1 MLHQKK
7 FKLSK
12 VTNPTQVKIK
22 DDPVRK
28 VSYKFRTSQ
37 GRCIY
42 TIPGKAVVC
51 IANTFKCPIDMQQLE
66 IYSLPEAEE
75 FTIFY
80 TVWSYEKGY
89 GRLILNELLQ
99 LLQTTRYV
107 TLSPKTEM
115 AKNFHI
121 RNGAK
126 FLAKHEETQNFEYEV
141 C

>member
-1 MLHQKK
+1 MSHQT
-7 FKLSK
+7 KLKLKK
-12 VTNPTQVKIK
+12 VTNQSQVQIK
-22 DDPVRK
+22 DDPVRD
-28 VSYKFRTSQ
+28 VSYAFRTSQ

-51 IANTFKCPIDMQQLE
+51 IANTFKCPIDMEQLE
-66 IYSLPEAEE
+66 IYSLSAADE

-99 LLQTTRYV
+99 LLQTKRYV

-115 AKNFHI
+115 AKNFHL

-126 FLAKHEETQNFEYEV
+126 LLAENKTSYNFEYFK
-141 C
+141 

>member
-12 VTNPTQVKIK
+12 VTNPSQVKIE

-37 GRCIY
+37 GRCIF
-42 TIPGKAVVC
+42 TISNKAVVC

-66 IYSLPEAEE
+66 KYSLPEAEE

-115 AKNFHI
+115 AKNFHT

-126 FLAKHEETQNFEYEV
+126 LIADNKDSYNFEYFK
-141 C
+141 

>member
-1 MLHQKK
+1 MSHQT
-7 FKLSK
+7 KLKLKK
-12 VTNPTQVKIK
+12 VTNQSQVQIK
-22 DDPVRK
+22 DDPVRD
-28 VSYKFRTSQ
+28 VSYAFRTSQ

-51 IANTFKCPIDMQQLE
+51 IANTFKCPIDMEQLE
-66 IYSLPEAEE
+66 IYSLSAADE

-99 LLQTTRYV
+99 LLQTKRYV

-115 AKNFHI
+115 AKNFHL

-126 FLAKHEETQNFEYEV
+126 LLADNETSYNFEYFK
-141 C
+141 

>member
-1 MLHQKK
+1 MSHQKK
-7 FKLSK
+7 LKLNK
-12 VTNPTQVKIK
+12 VTNPTDVNIK
-22 DDPVRK
+22 DDPVRN
-28 VSYKFRTSQ
+28 VSYKFRTTH
-37 GRCIY
+37 GRKIY

-51 IANTFKCPIDMQQLE
+51 IANTIKLPITMQELE
-66 IYSLPEAEE
+66 IYSEPNAKE

-99 LLQTTRYV
+99 LLQTKRYV

-115 AKNFHI
+115 AKKFHI

-126 FLAKHEETQNFEYEV
+126 LIADNDSSYNFEYFK
-141 C
+141 

>member
-1 MLHQKK
+1 MSHQTKS
-7 FKLSK
+7 KLKK
-12 VTNPTQVKIK
+12 VTNQSQVQIK

-28 VSYKFRTSQ
+28 VSYAFRTSQ

-51 IANTFKCPIDMQQLE
+51 IANTFKLPITMQELE
-66 IYSLPEAEE
+66 MYSEPAADE

-99 LLQTTRYV
+99 LLQTKRYV
-107 TLSPKTEM
+107 TLSPKTKM
-115 AKNFHI
+115 AKNFHL
-121 RNGAK
+121 RNGAQL
-126 FLAKHEETQNFEYEV
+126 LADNETSYNFEYFK
-141 C
+141 

>member
-1 MLHQKK
+1 MSHQT
-7 FKLSK
+7 KLKLKK
-12 VTNPTQVKIK
+12 VTNQSQVQIK
-22 DDPVRK
+22 DDPVRD
-28 VSYKFRTSQ
+28 VSYAFRTSQ

-51 IANTFKCPIDMQQLE
+51 IANTFKCPIDMEQLE

-115 AKNFHI
+115 AKKFHI

-126 FLAKHEETQNFEYEV
+126 LIADNDSSYNFEYFK
-141 C
+141 

>member
-1 MLHQKK
+1 MSHQTKS
-7 FKLSK
+7 KLKK
-12 VTNPTQVKIK
+12 VTNQSQVQIK
-22 DDPVRK
+22 NDPVRK
-28 VSYKFRTSQ
+28 VSYAFRTSQ

-51 IANTFKCPIDMQQLE
+51 IANTFKCPIDMEQLE
-66 IYSLPEAEE
+66 IYSLSAADE

-99 LLQTTRYV
+99 LLQTKRYV

-115 AKNFHI
+115 AKNFHL

-126 FLAKHEETQNFEYEV
+126 LLADNQTSYNFEYFK
-141 C
+141 

>member
-1 MLHQKK
+1 MLHQTKS
-7 FKLSK
+7 KLKK
-12 VTNPTQVKIK
+12 VTNQSQVQIK
-22 DDPVRK
+22 DDPVRD
-28 VSYKFRTSQ
+28 VSYAFRTSQ

-42 TIPGKAVVC
+42 TIPGKAVAC
-51 IANTFKCPIDMQQLE
+51 IANTFKCPIDMEQLE
-66 IYSLPEAEE
+66 IYSLSAADE

-99 LLQTTRYV
+99 LLQTKRYV

-115 AKNFHI
+115 AKNFHL

-126 FLAKHEETQNFEYEV
+126 LLAENKTSYNFEYFK
-141 C
+141 

>member
-1 MLHQKK
+1 MSHQTKS
-7 FKLSK
+7 KLKK
-12 VTNPTQVKIK
+12 VTNQSQVQIK
-22 DDPVRK
+22 DDPVRD
-28 VSYKFRTSQ
+28 VSYAFRTSQ

-51 IANTFKCPIDMQQLE
+51 IANTFKCPIDMEQLE
-66 IYSLPEAEE
+66 IYSLSAADE

-99 LLQTTRYV
+99 LLQTKRYV

-115 AKNFHI
+115 AKNFHL

-126 FLAKHEETQNFEYEV
+126 LLADNETSYNFEYFK
-141 C
+141 

>member
-1 MLHQKK
+1 MSHQTKS
-7 FKLSK
+7 KLKK
-12 VTNPTQVKIK
+12 VTNQSQVQIK
-22 DDPVRK
+22 DDPVRD
-28 VSYKFRTSQ
+28 VSYAFRTSQ

-51 IANTFKCPIDMQQLE
+51 IANTFKCPIDMEQLE
-66 IYSLPEAEE
+66 IYSLSAADE

-99 LLQTTRYV
+99 LLQTKRYV
-107 TLSPKTEM
+107 TLSPKTDM
-115 AKNFHI
+115 AKNFHL

-126 FLAKHEETQNFEYEV
+126 LLAENKTSYNFEYFK
-141 C
+141 

>member
-1 MLHQKK
+1 MSHQTKS
-7 FKLSK
+7 KLKK
-12 VTNPTQVKIK
+12 VTNQSQVQIK
-22 DDPVRK
+22 DDPVRD
-28 VSYKFRTSQ
+28 VSYAFRTSQ

-51 IANTFKCPIDMQQLE
+51 IANTFKCPIDMEQLE
-66 IYSLPEAEE
+66 IYSLSAADE

-99 LLQTTRYV
+99 LLQTKRYV

-115 AKNFHI
+115 AKNFHL

-126 FLAKHEETQNFEYEV
+126 LLADNQTSYNFEYFK
-141 C
+141 

>member
-1 MLHQKK
+1 MSHQT
-7 FKLSK
+7 KLKLKK
-12 VTNPTQVKIK
+12 VTNQSQVQIK
-22 DDPVRK
+22 DDPVRD
-28 VSYKFRTSQ
+28 VSYAFRTSQ

-51 IANTFKCPIDMQQLE
+51 IANTFKCPIDMEQLE
-66 IYSLPEAEE
+66 IYSLSAADE

-99 LLQTTRYV
+99 LLQTKRYV
-107 TLSPKTEM
+107 TLSPKTEL
-115 AKNFHI
+115 AKNFHL

-126 FLAKHEETQNFEYEV
+126 LLAENKTSYNFEYFK
-141 C
+141 

>member
-1 MLHQKK
+1 MSHQT
-7 FKLSK
+7 KLKLKK
-12 VTNPTQVKIK
+12 VTNQSQVQIE
-22 DDPVRK
+22 DDPVRD
-28 VSYKFRTSQ
+28 VSYEFRTSQ

-51 IANTFKCPIDMQQLE
+51 IANTFKCPIDMEQLE
-66 IYSLPEAEE
+66 IYSLSAADE

-99 LLQTTRYV
+99 LLQTKRYV

-115 AKNFHI
+115 AKNFHL

-126 FLAKHEETQNFEYEV
+126 LLAENKTSYNFEYFK
-141 C
+141 

>member
-1 MLHQKK
+1 MSHQKK
-7 FKLSK
+7 LKLNK

-99 LLQTTRYV
+99 LLQTKRYV

-115 AKNFHI
+115 AKTFHL

-126 FLAKHEETQNFEYEV
+126 LLAENKTSYNFEYFK
-141 C
+141 

>member
-1 MLHQKK
+1 MSHQTKS
-7 FKLSK
+7 KLKK
-12 VTNPTQVKIK
+12 VTNQSQVQIK
-22 DDPVRK
+22 DDPVRD
-28 VSYKFRTSQ
+28 VSYAFRTSQ

-51 IANTFKCPIDMQQLE
+51 IANTFKCPIDMEQLE
-66 IYSLPEAEE
+66 IYSLSAADE

-99 LLQTTRYV
+99 LLQTKRYV

-115 AKNFHI
+115 AKNFHL

-126 FLAKHEETQNFEYEV
+126 LLAENKTSYNFEYFK
-141 C
+141 

>member
-1 MLHQKK
+1 MSHQTKS
-7 FKLSK
+7 KLKK
-12 VTNPTQVKIK
+12 VTNQSQVQIK
-22 DDPVRK
+22 DDPVRD
-28 VSYKFRTSQ
+28 VSYAFRTSQ

-51 IANTFKCPIDMQQLE
+51 IANTFKCPIDMEQLE
-66 IYSLPEAEE
+66 IYSLSAADE

-99 LLQTTRYV
+99 LLQTKRYV

-115 AKNFHI
+115 AKNFHL

-126 FLAKHEETQNFEYEV
+126 LLANNKTSYNFEYFK
-141 C
+141 

>member
-12 VTNPTQVKIK
+12 VTNLNQVKIK

-28 VSYKFRTSQ
+28 VSYKFRTTQ

-66 IYSLPEAEE
+66 IYSLPGAEE

-115 AKNFHI
+115 AKKFHI

-126 FLAKHEETQNFEYEV
+126 LIADNDGSYNFEYFK
-141 C
+141 